1 MGTVE
6 ALQGLYV
13 ALGGDVAD
21 VADITT
27 IPDMISAV
35 AGSAKSAA
43 LAPYIVTIS
52 LQGTPGATSGTGT
65 TDKTLAEIETAYNA
79 GRKIILRQDNGQ
91 YGFFDMEI
99 SFSQSNGTVTSF
111 VAYTPQ
117 KNLGGICIVTISA
130 DNVLAWE
137 TIPFDATE

>member
-35 AGSAKSAA
+35 AGIAKSAA

-65 TDKTLAEIETAYNA
+65 TDKTLAEIETAYNT

-99 SFSQSNGTVTSF
+99 SFSQNNGTDTSF
-111 VAYTPQ
+111 AAYAPQ
-117 KNLGGICIVTISA
+117 KNPGGIRIVTISA